1 MGSTFCPADG
11 RAKFEVLADHA
22 PADVERCLAFLA
34 DSGMEVAAMEAS
46 PDAEGR
52 LHFYDVN
59 INTNYNAEAEAR
71 LGNERQGMRAIAE
84 FLGAELAKVLVNRQ
98 HLASS

>member
-1 MGSTFCPADG
+1 
-11 RAKFEVLADHA
+11 
-22 PADVERCLAFLA
+22 
-34 DSGMEVAAMEAS
+34 MEVAAMEAS

-71 LGNERQGMRAIAE
+71 LGNERQGMRPSPNSSARSSPRCPSTANTSLRHDRPSSSSQTGP
-84 FLGAELAKVLVNRQ
+84 FLVVPAAWRL
-98 HLASS
+98 

>member
-1 MGSTFCPADG
+1 VGSTFCPADG
-11 RAKFEVLADHA
+11 RAKFEVLAGHA

-84 FLGAELAKVLVNRQ
+84 FLGAELAKVPVNRQ

>member
-1 MGSTFCPADG
+1 MP
-11 RAKFEVLADHA
+11 
-22 PADVERCLAFLA
+22 AFLA
-34 DSGMEVAAMEAS
+34 ERMEAS

-71 LGNERQGMRAIAE
+71 LDNERQGMRAIAE
-84 FLGAELAKVLVNRQ
+84 FLGAELAKVPVNRQ